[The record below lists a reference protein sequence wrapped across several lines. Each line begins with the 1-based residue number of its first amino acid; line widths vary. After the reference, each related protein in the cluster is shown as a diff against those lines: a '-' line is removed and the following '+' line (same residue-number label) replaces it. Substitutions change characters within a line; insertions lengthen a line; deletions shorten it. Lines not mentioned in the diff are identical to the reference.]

1 VVVPE
6 VIIQFVLTRSICLV
20 DDLSSRLGEKS
31 VALKALYVRCKVSLG
46 NFETEFYVSLDN
58 SSAFVSR
65 DSVKV
70 DRAPE
75 SGREVDGQVL
85 AYLISEERDKALVQL
100 PGEPAVGGLRAW
112 VPRSALAAG

>member
-1 VVVPE
+1 MSPKE
-6 VIIQFVLTRSICLV
+6 
-20 DDLSSRLGEKS
+20 
-31 VALKALYVRCKVSLG
+31 LYVRCKVSLG
-46 NFETEFYVSLDN
+46 NFETEFYVMVDN

-75 SGREVDGQVL
+75 GNRQVDGQVL
-85 AYLISEERDKALVQL
+85 AYLIDEERDKALIQL
-100 PGEPAVGGLRAW
+100 PGEPVVGGLRAW

>member
-1 VVVPE
+1 
-6 VIIQFVLTRSICLV
+6 
-20 DDLSSRLGEKS
+20 
-31 VALKALYVRCKVSLG
+31 VAPKELYVRCKVSLG
-46 NFETEFYVSLDN
+46 NFETEFYVMVDN

-75 SGREVDGQVL
+75 GNRQVDGQVL
-85 AYLISEERDKALVQL
+85 AYLIDEERDKALIQL
-100 PGEPAVGGLRAW
+100 PGEPVVGGLRAW